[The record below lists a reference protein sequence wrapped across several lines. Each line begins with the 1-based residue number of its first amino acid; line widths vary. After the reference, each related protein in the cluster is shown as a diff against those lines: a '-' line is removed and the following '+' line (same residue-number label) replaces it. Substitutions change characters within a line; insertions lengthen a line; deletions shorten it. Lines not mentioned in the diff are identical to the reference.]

1 MPFPLPS
8 RPSSVLPGPLAVI
21 ALALALAM
29 AGCGHVTP
37 LGPATAATLP
47 PPRPL
52 GSPIIMQVMLG
63 TPGTPAA
70 GCPAGYVALSGPG
83 AAQDNG
89 WCYRTLGAPV
99 TFTSAGVATGRLK
112 NSAGQSDASTGA
124 EAALMFN
131 LPAADR
137 AALTAITTKAYEAKG
152 YVDIS
157 VADQSWAI
165 PKAEAPLTGGQFA
178 ISLPSRDLALQL
190 QRLLDPPG

>member
-1 MPFPLPS
+1 MPFPLARRPS
-8 RPSSVLPGPLAVI
+8 RVRSGPLAAIAIAI
-21 ALALALAM
+21 ALTV

-37 LGPATAATLP
+37 LGPDAAVTFP

-63 TPGTPAA
+63 KPGTPP

-99 TFTSAGVATGRLK
+99 TFSSAGVATGRLK
-112 NSAGQSDASTGA
+112 NAAGQSDASTGA
-124 EAALMFN
+124 EAALMFT

-157 VADQSWAI
+157 VGGQSWAI

-178 ISLPSRDLALQL
+178 ISLPSRGLALQL
-190 QRLLDPPG
+190 QHLLDPAG

>member
-1 MPFPLPS
+1 MPFPLAP
-8 RPSSVLPGPLAVI
+8 RPPAVLSGPLAVI
-21 ALALALAM
+21 ALALAM

-37 LGPATAATLP
+37 LGPNAAAALP

-52 GSPIIMQVMLG
+52 GSPIIMQALLG
-63 TPGTPAA
+63 KPGIPPA

-83 AAQDNG
+83 AAQDDG

-157 VADQSWAI
+157 VAGQSWAI

-178 ISLPSRDLALQL
+178 ISLPSRGLALQL
-190 QRLLDPPG
+190 QRLLDPSG